1 MDEDPVMPRVNLE
14 IFAFLACEK
23 KIECV
28 TDKLTHRLMR
38 LLLILGSMA
47 SQVQAVEELR
57 REGKIKEGDVGFL
70 FVVGEEVDHIGMV
83 VSEHAKHF

>member
-1 MDEDPVMPRVNLE
+1 ML
-14 IFAFLACEK
+14 
-23 KIECV
+23 
-28 TDKLTHRLMR
+28 
-38 LLLILGSMA
+38 LGSMA

-83 VSEHAKHF
+83 VSIGETQ